1 MRHIN
6 KLIIWGRKETVS
18 EVFWGKGSWRFGE
31 MGMKTVSGLA
41 RKTCGLKSVLAGPWY
56 HHHHMVLRKS
66 LQAAL
71 ASAGNTRR
79 WQRSRSLCSQLFYQ
93 SWVGSRR
100 AVMDDTT
107 VALNE
112 LSRWSSTGPGAGGL
126 EGERVRTSCLVKVLL
141 QLHPQGGLCSARLL
155 LLSLLFH
162 SPGTGVWCSWQLVSL
177 VWGCLSLSS

>member
-93 SWVGSRR
+93 SWVGTRR

-112 LSRWSSTGPGAGGL
+112 LSRWSSTGPGAGGQ

-162 SPGTGVWCSWQLVSL
+162 SSGTGVWCSWQLVSL